1 MRSTIINILSIL
13 VGVLIGGIVNMAI
26 VMSGS
31 FLIAPPQGAD
41 LTTEKGL
48 LAAMPLME
56 PKHFLMPFLA
66 HAIGSFVAAY
76 FATRFSKTKAIRIP
90 IIIAALFFIGG
101 LMDVLQLHA
110 PIWFSCTD
118 LALAYFPMAFL
129 AYTWAKRD

>member
-76 FATRFSKTKAIRIP
+76 LATRFSKTKAIRIP

-101 LMDVLQLHA
+101 LMDILQLHA

-129 AYTWAKRD
+129 AYKWAKRD

>member
-26 VMSGS
+26 VMSGG
-31 FLIAPPQGAD
+31 FLIAPPKGVD

-76 FATRFSKTKAIRIP
+76 LATRFSKTKAIRIP

-101 LMDVLQLHA
+101 LMDILQLHA

-129 AYTWAKRD
+129 AYKWAKRD

>member
-26 VMSGS
+26 VMSGG
-31 FLIAPPQGAD
+31 FLIAPPKGAD
-41 LTTEKGL
+41 LTTEKGW

-76 FATRFSKTKAIRIP
+76 LATRFSKTKAIRIP

-101 LMDVLQLHA
+101 LMDILQLHA

>member
-1 MRSTIINILSIL
+1 MRRNIINILAIL

-26 VMSGS
+26 VTSGG

-66 HAIGSFVAAY
+66 HAIGTFVAAY
-76 FATRFSKTKAIRIP
+76 LATRFSKTKAIRIP

-101 LMDVLQLHA
+101 LIDVLELHA

-129 AYTWAKRD
+129 AYKWAKRD

>member
-1 MRSTIINILSIL
+1 MRRIIINILSIL
-13 VGVLIGGIVNMAI
+13 VGILIGGIVNMAI
-26 VMSGS
+26 VMSGG
-31 FLIAPPQGAD
+31 FLIVPPQGAD

-66 HAIGSFVAAY
+66 HAIGTFVAAY
-76 FATRFSKTKAIRIP
+76 LATRFSKTKAIRIP

-101 LMDVLQLHA
+101 LIDVLELHA

-118 LALAYFPMAFL
+118 LALAYFPTAFL
-129 AYTWAKRD
+129 AYKWAKRD

>member
-1 MRSTIINILSIL
+1 MRRTIINILAIL

-26 VMSGS
+26 VTSGS

-76 FATRFSKTKAIRIP
+76 LATRFSKTKARRVPTIV
-90 IIIAALFFIGG
+90 AALFFIGG
-101 LMDVLQLHA
+101 LMDILQLHA
-110 PIWFSCTD
+110 PIWFSCID

-129 AYTWAKRD
+129 AYKWAKRD

>member
-26 VMSGS
+26 VMSGG
-31 FLIAPPQGAD
+31 FLIAPPKGVD

-76 FATRFSKTKAIRIP
+76 LATRFSKTKARRVPTIV
-90 IIIAALFFIGG
+90 AALFFIGAS
-101 LMDVLQLHA
+101 DSFQLHA
-110 PIWFSCTD
+110 PIWFSCID
-118 LALAYFPMAFL
+118 LSLAYFPMAFL
-129 AYTWAKRD
+129 AYKWAKRD

>member
-41 LTTEKGL
+41 LTTEKGW

-76 FATRFSKTKAIRIP
+76 LATRFSKTKAIRIP

-101 LMDVLQLHA
+101 LMDILQLHA

-129 AYTWAKRD
+129 AYKWAKRD